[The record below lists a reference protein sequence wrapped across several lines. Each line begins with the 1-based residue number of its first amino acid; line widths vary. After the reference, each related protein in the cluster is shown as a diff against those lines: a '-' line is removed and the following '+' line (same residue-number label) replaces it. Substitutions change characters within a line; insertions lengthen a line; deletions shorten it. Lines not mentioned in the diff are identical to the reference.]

1 MDNKI
6 NNELHMMFLLN
17 FKTKE
22 LFKMFSRS
30 KQNEIWEMIKEI
42 TIKFKETNKLLTE
55 KFQLTDQKFKETD
68 QKFKETDKLLTE
80 KFQLTDKVLTVKFQQ
95 TDKRIK
101 SLAKL
106 FEDQWGKLMEALVE
120 GGIIEL
126 FQKYGIDVNE
136 IHQRVKKRK
145 DGRHMEIDLLLENGS
160 DVIIVEVKTTLRANH
175 IVDFLERMS
184 VFQQFF
190 TKYKN
195 YSVYGAVTALRVEQT
210 ADRYAEKN
218 GLFVVKIGNDNLISL
233 LNQDDFIPKKF

>member
-1 MDNKI
+1 
-6 NNELHMMFLLN
+6 
-17 FKTKE
+17 
-22 LFKMFSRS
+22 MFSRS
-30 KQNEIWEMIKEI
+30 KQNEIWEMIKEL
-42 TIKFKETNKLLTE
+42 TIKFKETDQRFKETDKLLTE
-55 KFQLTDQKFKETD
+55 KFQQTD

-80 KFQLTDKVLTVKFQQ
+80 KFQQTDKVLTEKFQQ

-120 GGIIEL
+120 GGVIEL

-136 IHQRVKKRK
+136 IHQRVRKRK
-145 DGRHMEIDLLLENGS
+145 NGRHMEIDLLLENGS

-195 YSVYGAVTALRVEQT
+195 DSVYGAVT

>member
-30 KQNEIWEMIKEI
+30 KQNEIWEMIKEL
-42 TIKFKETNKLLTE
+42 TIKFKE
-55 KFQLTDQKFKETD
+55 TDQKFKETD

-80 KFQLTDKVLTVKFQQ
+80 KFQQ
-95 TDKRIK
+95 TDKRVK

-120 GGIIEL
+120 GGVIEL

-136 IHQRVKKRK
+136 IHQRVRKRK
-145 DGRHMEIDLLLENGS
+145 DGKHMEIDLLLENGA
-160 DVIIVEVKTTLRANH
+160 DVIIVEVKTTLRSNH

-184 VFQQFF
+184 VFPEFF

-195 YSVYGAVTALRVEQT
+195 YSVYGAVTALRIEQT

-218 GLFVVKIGNDNLISL
+218 GLFVIKIGSDNLISL